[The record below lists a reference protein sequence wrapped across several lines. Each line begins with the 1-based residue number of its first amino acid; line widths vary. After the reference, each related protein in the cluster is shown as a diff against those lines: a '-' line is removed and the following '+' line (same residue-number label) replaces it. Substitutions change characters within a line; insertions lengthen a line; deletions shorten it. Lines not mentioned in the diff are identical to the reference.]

1 VDVFD
6 WFTIPA
12 WLPKNETLRDVVT
25 VMHEWI
31 AYAAGVL
38 ALLHAG
44 AAIKHQ
50 FVDRDG
56 TLRRMLW

>member
-1 VDVFD
+1 VHYY
-6 WFTIPA
+6 A
-12 WLPKNETLRDVVT
+12 
-25 VMHEWI
+25 
-31 AYAAGVL
+31 AYAIGAL

-44 AAIKHQ
+44 AALKHQ